1 MTVVRK
7 LETEFKSIPAR
18 RSFSYELLSDKVSKQ
33 YALLDGISRATN
45 YLALLTIIIASLGM
59 FGLIALFAR
68 LRVKEIGI
76 RKVLGASIT
85 GLITLLSKDFMIL
98 VVMAIVIATP
108 VAWYI
113 MRRWLQ
119 DFAYRTDISW
129 WMFLA
134 GGSVAMLIAFLT
146 VGIQAARAAAAN
158 PVNSLRTE

>member
-1 MTVVRK
+1 M
-7 LETEFKSIPAR
+7 
-18 RSFSYELLSDKVSKQ
+18 
-33 YALLDGISRATN
+33 
-45 YLALLTIIIASLGM
+45 
-59 FGLIALFAR
+59 
-68 LRVKEIGI
+68 
-76 RKVLGASIT
+76 
-85 GLITLLSKDFMIL
+85 LSKDFMIL
-98 VVMAIVIATP
+98 VIMAIAIATP

-134 GGSVAMLIAFLT
+134 GGSVAMVIAFLT